1 MPNDIEGLCKTYPT
15 IKRIC
20 LASGKSTAK
29 EFLRHNAEWLQRA
42 SAAGEK
48 AAGPSLVLED
58 NEMTRDIFGKKNL
71 SHLLPETAAPGDGR
85 IRLAVMFSVS
95 PVSAS

>member
-1 MPNDIEGLCKTYPT
+1 VPNDIEGLCKTYPT

-42 SAAGEK
+42 SAAGEE
-48 AAGPSLVLED
+48 ASLVLED